1 MQVDLTGNSIHHT
14 HTKVDSSAPRPPMK
28 FHLCTSANRPEGR
41 LLQKD
46 VNTIGELCW
55 LFIQAKKLKIGALA
69 SVPRVGD
76 EIAKALQR
84 AAKKDG
90 VKLPRL
96 QFSKYMENGV
106 SYIGPLVDNDGYK
119 AGQAVWLVDDLVHKG
134 LSKQRMIARVKD
146 AGYKVAGIL
155 VFMDYNQGARQ
166 YFAKEGVG
174 LRAVVM
180 LRSALREGRK
190 LGLIDGPVYRTMLEY
205 LTKTRGV

>member
-1 MQVDLTGNSIHHT
+1 
-14 HTKVDSSAPRPPMK
+14 MK

-55 LFIQAKKLKIGALA
+55 LFIQAKKLKISALA

-76 EIAKALQR
+76 EIAKAIQR

-96 QFSKYMENGV
+96 QFSKYTENGV
-106 SYIGPLVDNDGYK
+106 SYIGPLVDNDGYT

-134 LSKQRMIARVKD
+134 LSKQRMIVRVKE
-146 AGYKVAGIL
+146 AGYTIAGSL

-174 LRAVVM
+174 LRSAIT
-180 LRSALREGRK
+180 LRSVLREGRK
-190 LGLIDGPVYRTMLEY
+190 LGLVEGPTYRAMIEY